1 MAFPTEFRTTS
12 EKFYS
17 LSDVRRA
24 LVNFAVGRPVA
35 GFLRIAIVVM
45 IVQALDLVAYGTYLA
60 LEASVQ

>member
-1 MAFPTEFRTTS
+1 MTS
-12 EKFYS
+12 RNYYS

-24 LVNFAVGRPVA
+24 LGNFAVGRPVA
-35 GFLRIAIVVM
+35 RFLRIAIVVM

>member
-1 MAFPTEFRTTS
+1 MTS
-12 EKFYS
+12 RNYYS

-45 IVQALDLVAYGTYLA
+45 IVQALDLVAYGT
-60 LEASVQ
+60 

>member
-1 MAFPTEFRTTS
+1 MTS
-12 EKFYS
+12 RNYYS